1 MTTALLLSLLLAAT
15 PPGGGK
21 TATELS
27 IERQGLVDIA
37 EVDST
42 IRVSLMYGRDD
53 NFTGRVLYTDLR
65 QAYLH
70 PEAAEALKRAQAI
83 LRRLRP
89 GLSLAVYDA
98 ARPMSVQQAMWDTV
112 KDTPQ
117 YFYVSNPANGGGLH
131 NYGLAVDLTLCDA
144 ATGDTL
150 DMGTPI
156 DYMGAAAHTDR
167 EEELR
172 REGKISAEAVENRR
186 LLRRV
191 MREAGFKPLRTEW
204 WHFNLKSRAEAKARY
219 DVVR

>member
-1 MTTALLLSLLLAAT
+1 MTTALLLSLLLAAP

-65 QAYLH
+65 RAYLH

-98 ARPMSVQQAMWDTV
+98 ARPMSVQQAMWNTV

-156 DYMGAAAHTDR
+156 DHMGAAAHTDR

-204 WHFNLKSRAEAKARY
+204 WHLNLKSRAEAKARY